1 MSDLPKYT
9 GPRFKL
15 ELGRYPVLR
24 VIKREFG
31 VQEFSISL
39 GGVTIVITAPKDA
52 DVHEGDLLS
61 LYTEVAFAIPST
73 TPKQ

>member
-1 MSDLPKYT
+1 MPDLPKYH

-24 VIKREFG
+24 VNKREFG
-31 VQEFSISL
+31 IQEFSISL
-39 GGVTIVITAPKDA
+39 GGVTIVIAAPKDA
-52 DVHEGDLLS
+52 DIHEGDLLS
-61 LYTEVAFAIPST
+61 LYTEVAIAIPST